1 MSGWLSSS
9 RLWVCQQN
17 RLQCTL
23 PHRTASLRFL
33 SEFTAN
39 HRNGSQESIDVYRWI
54 SYCFQQ
60 TLWLKTFWVIIMR
73 NSWSPW
79 RGEFLDFLEGES
91 PGKKKLSV
99 IRQSMI
105 PRKDYT
111 SKYPED
117 SEVAENKVADLKH
130 NLRALQRI
138 FSDLHNVTKE
148 LTLLRIQSPNLR
160 LEEGVFENETLI

>member
-1 MSGWLSSS
+1 
-9 RLWVCQQN
+9 
-17 RLQCTL
+17 
-23 PHRTASLRFL
+23 
-33 SEFTAN
+33 
-39 HRNGSQESIDVYRWI
+39 
-54 SYCFQQ
+54 
-60 TLWLKTFWVIIMR
+60 
-73 NSWSPW
+73 
-79 RGEFLDFLEGES
+79 
-91 PGKKKLSV
+91 
-99 IRQSMI
+99 MI